1 MHRLVTSMSAL
12 CSEMCGSISEY
23 STTEVAAF
31 CEASRQ
37 MDFCTQ
43 GLADGVVDYLA
54 AKSDRIGQLTGEE
67 LPGVLWVVS
76 KKVDVDLTLAGDLC
90 EAVHKQLDDLRTEDL
105 VGGRLRAL
113 LILLLHLGPFSHLA
127 VLLPAQSD
135 ARTQPKL
142 VPLVATLCPA
152 LPFTL
157 TAISDNILEQLDSF
171 SAEEITSLSV
181 ACECTALC
189 PSSSPS
195 LMRTASSSLLAPSC
209 PADGSEVV
217 RRSIFDDAIFKKLA
231 DSCIRRAPEFSI
243 AELKTVLEVYREI
256 AQRHHNL
263 FSTLAKLEAELVPLT
278 SPTPQ

>member
-1 MHRLVTSMSAL
+1 MLATQPLWSLHQASWATRGLTTSTGACGFQAKGSHKFEHTPISKAIALLVSSDNIPRDRLVTTMSAL

-37 MDFCTQ
+37 LDFCTQ

-54 AKSDRIGQLTGEE
+54 AKPDRIGQLTGEE

-105 VGGRLRAL
+105 
-113 LILLLHLGPFSHLA
+113 
-127 VLLPAQSD
+127 
-135 ARTQPKL
+135 PKL

-157 TAISDNILEQLDSF
+157 TAISDVILEQLDSF
-171 SAEEITSLSV
+171 SAEEITSLAV
-181 ACECTALC
+181 AY
-189 PSSSPS
+189 
-195 LMRTASSSLLAPSC
+195 
-209 PADGSEVV
+209 GSEVV

-231 DSCIRRAPEFSI
+231 DNCMRRAPEFSI
-243 AELKTVLEVYREI
+243 AELKSILEVYREI